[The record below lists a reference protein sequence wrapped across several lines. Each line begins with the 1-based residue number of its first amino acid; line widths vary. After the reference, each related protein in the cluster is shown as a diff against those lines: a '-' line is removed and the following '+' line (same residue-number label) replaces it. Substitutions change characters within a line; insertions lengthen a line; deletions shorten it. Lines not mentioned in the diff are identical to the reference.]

1 MDGINGKHK
10 TTVVPKMYDWGLFFW
25 RLPSGHLFGDGN
37 GNLLNVQADSKF
49 DFEAIGKIKRAA
61 AHYGQPDG
69 KPWFQP
75 GLKRA
80 TDDEYSEQKERFL
93 NGEVLLNDLGAV
105 HAAQQGLKNERR

>member
-1 MDGINGKHK
+1 MDGKHK
-10 TTVVPKMYDWGLFFW
+10 TTVVPKAYKWGLFFW
-25 RLPSGHLFGDGN
+25 RLPDGHLFGDGQ
-37 GNLLNVQADSKF
+37 GNLLNVQASSKY
-49 DFEAIGKIKRAA
+49 DVEAMGKIKSAA

-80 TDDEYSEQKERFL
+80 TEDEYSEQKERFL

-105 HAAQQGLKNERR
+105 HAAQQGLKNARR